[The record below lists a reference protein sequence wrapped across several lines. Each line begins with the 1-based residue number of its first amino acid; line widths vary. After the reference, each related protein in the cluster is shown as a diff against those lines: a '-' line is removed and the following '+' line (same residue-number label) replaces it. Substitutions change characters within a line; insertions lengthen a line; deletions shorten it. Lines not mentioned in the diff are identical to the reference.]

1 MEITKLPETE
11 LQTLAEE
18 SEFTPVFFNEI
29 NEEQFLMSQ
38 YYFEKIMAEKA
49 LYDEMEGVKY
59 E

>member
-29 NEEQFLMSQ
+29 NEEQFMMSQ
-38 YYFEKIMAEKA
+38 YYFEKIMAEKP
-49 LYDEMEGVKY
+49 LYDEMEGGKY